1 MKKLLIILI
10 LILISS
16 CEVDLEKYSGWIIKG
31 KSREPLG
38 LNFII
43 SDPNNDNNWKILIVQ
58 KYTYKKYNIGD
69 TIK

>member
-16 CEVDLEKYSGWIIKG
+16 CEVDLEKYSGWIVKE

-43 SDPNNDNNWKILIVQ
+43 SDPNNDNNWNCLL
-58 KYTYKKYNIGD
+58 YTSPSPRD
-69 TIK
+69 

>member
-16 CEVDLEKYSGWIIKG
+16 CEVDLEKYSGWIVKE

-43 SDPNNDNNWKILIVQ
+43 SDPNNDNN
-58 KYTYKKYNIGD
+58 
-69 TIK
+69 

>member
-16 CEVDLEKYSGWIIKG
+16 CEVDLEKYSGWIIKE

-38 LNFII
+38 LNFFI
-43 SDPNNDNNWKILIVQ
+43 SNLTNDDN
-58 KYTYKKYNIGD
+58 
-69 TIK
+69 

>member
-10 LILISS
+10 LILVSS
-16 CEVDLEKYSGWIIKG
+16 CEVDLEEYSGWIIKE
-31 KSREPLG
+31 KRREPLG

-43 SDPNNDNNWKILIVQ
+43 SDPNNHKNWKILIVQ

>member
-10 LILISS
+10 LILVSS
-16 CEVDLEKYSGWIIKG
+16 CEVDLEEYSGRIIKE
-31 KSREPLG
+31 KRREPLG

-43 SDPNNDNNWKILIVQ
+43 SDPNNNKNWKILIVQ
-58 KYTYKKYNIGD
+58 NYTYKKYNIGD